1 MSTDI
6 ENQAGETTVGYQVL
20 ARRYRSQSFDE
31 VVGQESIAT
40 TLCNAIERNR
50 TAHAYLFCGTR
61 GVGKTSMARIFA
73 KALNATDD
81 LSQQDAVGNAILRGE
96 DMDVIEIDA
105 ASNNGVADAR
115 ELIANAGLMPARS
128 RWKIYIIDEVHML
141 STSAFNALLKTM
153 EEPPEHVKF
162 ILCTTDPHKVLPT
175 IQSRCQRFDFK
186 PITTARIGG
195 HLRSVLEKEGLGADD
210 SVVLRVAQLANG
222 SMRDGL
228 SLLDRLIA
236 AAEGDL
242 DAQLL
247 QRALGLVPDERIG
260 DIVDAIAEGD
270 AGQALRAGKALLDE
284 GLSIEQGLD
293 ALSERFRVLL
303 AACVC
308 GADQEV
314 LGIGSED
321 AAAAAER
328 AQAFVAEDL
337 VHLIALS
344 DSIASRTR
352 FSGAARAVFDAG
364 LVRMA
369 LQSSFVD
376 AANLLHSGGGA
387 PATKKKRPSAK
398 PAISVSP
405 MATPS
410 KKPSVAKVKTPPTP
424 PVSTANAATLE
435 TKSPVKAQ
443 ATSEP
448 KASSSDT
455 SPVPHPDGPWAAIR
469 AAVSSKNEDAILET
483 LEFESFESNQLSVRP
498 KQEAGSAADWIRS
511 HPGGLETLV
520 QRALGR
526 GIAVK
531 ILSSTKATQQVV
543 GGIDEHIL
551 DLPIVQEA
559 IELFDA
565 SVIETHAA
573 VSENTSPQ
581 GPNGESGDESTKE

>member
-1 MSTDI
+1 MSTDT
-6 ENQAGETTVGYQVL
+6 ENQAGKSTVGYQVL
-20 ARRYRSQSFDE
+20 ARRYRSQSFEE

-81 LSQQDAVGNAILRGE
+81 LSQQEAVGTAILRGE

-186 PITTARIGG
+186 PITTARIGD
-195 HLRSVLEKEGLGADD
+195 HLRSVLEQEGLGADD
-210 SVVLRVAQLANG
+210 SVVLRIAQLANG

-260 DIVDAIAEGD
+260 DIVDAIADGD
-270 AGQALRAGKALLDE
+270 AGQVLRAGKALLDE

-293 ALSERFRVLL
+293 ALSERFRLLL

-314 LGIGSED
+314 LGIGAED

-328 AQAFVAEDL
+328 AQSFVAEDL

-352 FSGAARAVFDAG
+352 FSGAARVVFDAG

-369 LQSSFVD
+369 LQSSFID

-387 PATKKKRPSAK
+387 SATKKKSPSAK

-405 MATPS
+405 MASSSTKAPVKKARSLDPPKAPVAAKRVPS
-410 KKPSVAKVKTPPTP
+410 S
-424 PVSTANAATLE
+424 
-435 TKSPVKAQ
+435 KSPVPSAPPASPA
-443 ATSEP
+443 ATP
-448 KASSSDT
+448 T
-455 SPVPHPDGPWAAIR
+455 LHPDGPWATIR
-469 AAVSSKNEDAILET
+469 AAVSSKNEDAILEK
-483 LEFESFESNQLSVRP
+483 LDFDSYESNLLSVRP
-498 KQEAGSAADWIRS
+498 KLEAGSAADWIRS
-511 HPGGLETLV
+511 HPGGLEALV

-526 GIAVK
+526 GTAVK
-531 ILSSTKATQQVV
+531 ILANTKATQQVV

-551 DLPIVQEA
+551 DLPIVQDA
-559 IELFDA
+559 VELFDA

-573 VSENTSPQ
+573 VPDGKSARST
-581 GPNGESGDESTKE
+581 GKKTGDESTKE